1 MMVRLSLALLA
12 LLTRSVSGDV
22 QDLNDFVANSS
33 AEDPGHGLPLR
44 ESNWTVIAGTPVSTA
59 GEAFTWD
66 DSAEGRRDWMI
77 QFPDSWSTE
86 QLEECAEIPMP
97 GFSSMTWKGH
107 PSEGGVS
114 CSVFHGNQWELAAFL
129 EDNPGAVFVEEDV
142 NMVSVSHGDG
152 SEAGRRLAA
161 QELNAA
167 IWGLDRV
174 DSRAGL
180 DQIYDSEA
188 LTGRGV
194 HVYVMDT
201 GIRTT
206 HEDFEG
212 RAIPTAEILGNGIVE
227 CEADDTTC
235 AADVNGHGTHCAG
248 TIGGKR
254 FGIAKES
261 TLHAMKVLG
270 DDGSGS
276 FSFFIMAIDF
286 VATRG
291 QRPAVISASLGG
303 RGTLRTVNS
312 AINRATSLGVTVVV
326 AAGNEGNTAVPD
338 ACSYTPAGVPAAITV
353 GSIGEPRF
361 NDQRSGFSN
370 IGECVDIFAP
380 GGLIPSCSA
389 DSDTGA
395 VFLSGTSMACPHVAG
410 AAALI
415 LEQDPRRTPQDVN
428 TLLKS
433 TATEGA
439 IDDVGSGSANRLLFV
454 GGFGDPVAVGTTTT
468 AAPQPPRAAP
478 DGLFQEISAGTCLD
492 AGLSPITLVATC
504 ESAAQAL
511 GLADTTVELTDA
523 VSVLEGCFV
532 SGDGRL
538 RLGTNPATRGVA
550 AFDGQRALCT
560 SMTPHYEEVTSGNC
574 ASAGL
579 SPLALAMACVDAR
592 QALGIG
598 GVVRLTEISGTPE
611 ACFTFRGTSVFF
623 DILPSNKG
631 NGIVFTSDGSPLTP
645 VCMSFVTN
653 TPTST
658 TATTT
663 PPPTATTTTA
673 SRTTTTT
680 AASTTTTTES
690 ATTATTSPASTT
702 APVSTT
708 PTPASTTAATA
719 TTTTTTTSTITITT
733 STSTITLT
741 TTTFSSTTTTST
753 ASTTKTTSTTTTT
766 AITTTASTTAATST
780 SASTTATTATTLPP
794 GPTLPAE
801 LSTLPPTTTFAAG
814 TTAALSTFREIR
826 SGTCEDA
833 GFFSISTVPTC
844 EAAARA
850 LGIRDRTAR
859 RTGRRQAPEGCFYF
873 IRFNERRNRL
883 RIRLL
888 VGVNKRN
895 RGKPATDRR
904 RALCSTVAP
913 QYCLAASTKTNETC
927 EKAGPGLET
936 INFETACNDAREQLG
951 LSGTIQTRGESATA
965 ACYLASSAGDS
976 KQAVRFDTD
985 AKSAVGS
992 FTHICAAYYAPV
1004 VTTPTLRGG
1013 PTRTSPEEEPV
1024 SGAQSLWS
1032 RTGLAATIL
1041 AVALA
1046 MSQVWCKC

>member
-86 QLEECAEIPMP
+86 QLEEYADMDMP
-97 GFSSMTWKGH
+97 GFSSITWKGH
-107 PSEGGVS
+107 PSEGGVP

-532 SGDGRL
+532 SDDGRL
-538 RLGTNPATRGVA
+538 RLGTNPDTRGVA
-550 AFDGQRALCT
+550 AFNGQRVLCT

-574 ASAGL
+574 ATAAL
-579 SPLALAMACVDAR
+579 SPLALGMACVDAAK
-592 QALGIG
+592 ALGIDSA
-598 GVVRLTEISGTPE
+598 VRVTQISGTPE
-611 ACFTFRGTSVFF
+611 GCFTFRGTSVFF
-623 DILPSNKG
+623 DVLPSNAG
-631 NGIVFTSDGSPLTP
+631 NGITFLSDGSPLMP

-653 TPTST
+653 TPASTTPLPSVPTETTTTASQAATTPAST

-663 PPPTATTTTA
+663 VSTTTA
-673 SRTTTTT
+673 STTT
-680 AASTTTTTES
+680 ASTTT
-690 ATTATTSPASTT
+690 
-702 APVSTT
+702 
-708 PTPASTTAATA
+708 
-719 TTTTTTTSTITITT
+719 
-733 STSTITLT
+733 
-741 TTTFSSTTTTST
+741 
-753 ASTTKTTSTTTTT
+753 
-766 AITTTASTTAATST
+766 TTTASTTASTRAATTTVATSLPPEP
-780 SASTTATTATTLPP
+780 TLPP
-794 GPTLPAE
+794 E
-801 LSTLPPTTTFAAG
+801 LSTLPPTTTVAAG
-814 TTAALSTFREIR
+814 TTAELSTFREIR

-833 GFFSISTVPTC
+833 GLFSIATVPTC

-859 RTGRRQAPEGCFYF
+859 RTGFRKAPEGCFYF